1 MLRVYQRVQATGF
14 VANELIVQLLQSG
27 YTVRGEAETRYGGLQ
42 PDQLTGR
49 DLHGLFTCRH
59 CEVTR

>member
-1 MLRVYQRVQATGF
+1 MQATGF

-27 YTVRGEAETRYGGLQ
+27 YTVRGETPAQNCLVCRSFQVAGLKNFR
-42 PDQLTGR
+42 LY
-49 DLHGLFTCRH
+49 TCRH